1 MDIVEGADVPVPE
14 SDDENADSDAE
25 MAEVPGSDEDN
36 ETDVGSVATDMPP
49 TAEAV
54 MAERRRRAVLEQRS
68 AEDLEFPDEVDT
80 PLETPARQRFQ
91 KFRGLKSFRTSSWDP
106 YEELPTEYGR
116 IWEFEGF
123 EATARYEQD
132 QFSEDA
138 YKLND
143 EKGVSSHF
151 CALYLKGVPP

>member
-14 SDDENADSDAE
+14 SDEEDVDSDAD

-36 ETDVGSVATDMPP
+36 ETDVGSVNTDLPP

-54 MAERRRRAVLEQRS
+54 LAERRRRAVLEQRS

-91 KFRGLKSFRTSSWDP
+91 KFRGLNSFRTSSWDP
-106 YEELPTEYGR
+106 YEELPVEYGR

-123 EATARYEQD
+123 EATARYERI
-132 QFSEDA
+132 
-138 YKLND
+138 
-143 EKGVSSHF
+143 SS
-151 CALYLKGVPP
+151 